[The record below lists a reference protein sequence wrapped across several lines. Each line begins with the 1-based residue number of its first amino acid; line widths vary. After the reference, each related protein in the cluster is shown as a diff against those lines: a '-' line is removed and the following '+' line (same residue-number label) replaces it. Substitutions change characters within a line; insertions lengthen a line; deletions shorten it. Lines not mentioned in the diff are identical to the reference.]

1 MKLFSNFDTKIKS
14 KSIEEATQ
22 EYGEENVLCLSRS
35 KLFFVIKFFLPLLEF
50 LILVFAGILLF
61 YYLFDYLYLVQIIV
75 VMLLVSLPFIVYI
88 TGKYIDYK
96 MDFVLVTPDALMEY
110 NQSWVFNK
118 KVVTINE
125 KSIKSITVERKGF
138 LYSIFN
144 NGDLVFFSEGDET
157 RGDVTLYYVSDP
169 ELKKTQIS
177 KIMNKD

>member
-110 NQSWVFNK
+110 NQS
-118 KVVTINE
+118 
-125 KSIKSITVERKGF
+125 
-138 LYSIFN
+138 
-144 NGDLVFFSEGDET
+144 
-157 RGDVTLYYVSDP
+157 
-169 ELKKTQIS
+169 
-177 KIMNKD
+177 